1 MSSGWN
7 RLWLSRISHIWEKR
21 PGWLQ
26 RGTLRGLPFKRF
38 ARKPPK
44 GNSASRPRRLPR
56 IPKAWH
62 GLPGSDNQALLEKIG
77 ESRFEERNRGRGRC
91 LNPANQNCGIYL
103 QIYLHSAIYSKFWIS
118 MKYYVNLNSTKIWS
132 IISLFEYR
140 GLKLWICI
148 LIWIRICCSGGCKQW
163 CNP

>member
-56 IPKAWH
+56 IPKAWL

-91 LNPANQNCGIYL
+91 LKPA
-103 QIYLHSAIYSKFWIS
+103 HSCKSELWDLSSNLFALCHKFKILDLDEILCESQFHLNLVNHISIWIQRS
-118 MKYYVNLNSTKIWS
+118 ETLNLYFNLNKD
-132 IISLFEYR
+132 L
-140 GLKLWICI
+140 L
-148 LIWIRICCSGGCKQW
+148 
-163 CNP
+163 